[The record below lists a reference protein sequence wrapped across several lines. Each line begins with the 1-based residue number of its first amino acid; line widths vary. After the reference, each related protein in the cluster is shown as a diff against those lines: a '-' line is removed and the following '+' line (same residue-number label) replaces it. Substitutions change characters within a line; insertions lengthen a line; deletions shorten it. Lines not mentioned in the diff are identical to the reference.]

1 MEALAE
7 ERAFSPDFA
16 AFETNRLGEP
26 PWLSKLRREAF
37 ARFQEQGFPSTQDE
51 GWRYTSVQPIART
64 PFVSAE
70 PGRPVEPLLPR
81 LPGSIELVFVDGRF
95 SETLSAHGGAVD
107 GVRVG
112 SLRQA
117 LGSSPE
123 RIEPYLSRIA
133 GIQKSSFTALN
144 TAVFED
150 GALIEVA
157 RGAVVRDPIHLL
169 FVSTEGSRA
178 SVSHPRSLILLG
190 QNSQATVV
198 ESYVGESAPLTPALS
213 HGEREAERGD
223 REALTPVLSRRER
236 EGAPYFTNAV
246 TEIALSEGSILDH
259 YKLERESGQAY
270 HVHALEVRQE
280 RSTQLTQHN
289 LALGGQLARTDV
301 NVLLDGP
308 GADCVLNGLFVGRG
322 AQHLDNHTVIDHA
335 KPHGTSR
342 ELYKGIL
349 DGKARGVFHGKIIV
363 RPNAQKTDAM
373 QTNKNLLLSREA
385 LVNST
390 PALEIFADDVKC
402 KHGSTIGQLDPTALF
417 YLRSRGIGEEQ
428 ARDLLTYAFA
438 ADVAGRIRIPA
449 IRAEVEEF
457 LGAALRR
464 ATEAA

>member
-1 MEALAE
+1 
-7 ERAFSPDFA
+7 
-16 AFETNRLGEP
+16 
-26 PWLSKLRREAF
+26 
-37 ARFQEQGFPSTQDE
+37 
-51 GWRYTSVQPIART
+51 VQPIART
-64 PFVSAE
+64 PFVPAQ

-169 FVSTEGSRA
+169 FVSTEGARA

-198 ESYVGESAPLTPALS
+198 ESYVGESAPLTPA
-213 HGEREAERGD
+213 
-223 REALTPVLSRRER
+223 LSRRER